1 MSFPFFRL
9 CTFLTLLPL
18 VLSTLNRAP
27 EALQSTPISLRW
39 MGQSDP
45 SDCLGA
51 FLTHTLKGSVKVATK
66 DGTVDNF
73 TVDQIVDITFN
84 YTSPSGKDCNL
95 VAWLQELCHC
105 FAKTEQIAVP
115 PDHKE
120 TASKSTFSDS
130 VFPSKSTS
138 AVTTA
143 PSGQGATPTLSV
155 VMDMPS
161 LESISSSR
169 ASGTAAP
176 EQSTTKA
183 IPTEAIV
190 GIVIGSFALLLSLV
204 FALLVWRRRSRQKAI
219 ESAPSRAFWRSL
231 GMKSPPLS

>member
-1 MSFPFFRL
+1 MFFPFFLL

-18 VLSTLNRAP
+18 VLSTLDRAP
-27 EALQSTPISLRW
+27 EALQSTPTSLRW

-73 TVDQIVDITFN
+73 TADRIVDITFN

-105 FAKTEQIAVP
+105 SAKPELIPMNSDRDSRQ
-115 PDHKE
+115 
-120 TASKSTFSDS
+120 TASKSSS
-130 VFPSKSTS
+130 E
-138 AVTTA
+138 
-143 PSGQGATPTLSV
+143 SGISPYFTPTPHSGLGATPTLT
-155 VMDMPS
+155 DMMNIPKVESTIPS
-161 LESISSSR
+161 SP
-169 ASGTAAP
+169 ASGIAP
-176 EQSTTKA
+176 PGKSTTKA

-190 GIVIGSFALLLSLV
+190 GIAIGSFAFLLSILL
-204 FALLVWRRRSRQKAI
+204 ALFVWRRRSRQKAI

-231 GMKSPPLS
+231 DKKSPPLS